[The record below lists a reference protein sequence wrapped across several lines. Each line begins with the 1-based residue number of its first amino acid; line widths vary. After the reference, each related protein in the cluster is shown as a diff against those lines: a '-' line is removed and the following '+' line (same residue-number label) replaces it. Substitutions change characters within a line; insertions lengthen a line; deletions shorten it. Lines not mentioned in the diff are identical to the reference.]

1 VQFATAFNPAFP
13 MSLSPDGKTLATT
26 VVNVRSDIWMLQGF
40 ERK

>member
-1 VQFATAFNPAFP
+1 